1 MIWII
6 EIPIAVFAVL
16 GLLGFGA
23 AQEVYPGHIISAIGW
38 LQLVGSAILALV
50 GFFGDETDA
59 GKRYGIAVFLTVLSV
74 VVILIGNS
82 MGDLN
87 AFEILF
93 GTGWF

>member
-23 AQEVYPGHIISAIGW
+23 MQEVYPGHIISAIGW
-38 LQLVGSAILALV
+38 LQLVGSAILALA
-50 GFFGDETDA
+50 GFFGDKRKA
-59 GKRYGIAVFLTVLSV
+59 GTRYGITAFLAVLAV

-87 AFEILF
+87 AFEVLF